1 MKRMIYTLLTLLV
14 AASCQVYDKEGSVV
28 DSISLC
34 RYADTK
40 FVESVM
46 LPTELLE
53 LCLDFDSYLL
63 LSEEDRKQDYRFFG
77 NVGYLDD
84 HTYTV
89 HGYYDGYVYMTVCTA
104 GKSIRQEDAQW
115 RILSATVS
123 STSYSGQF
131 IAAYD
136 VNLPAEVMVRMQDP
150 ASSVWTMSFLDRPAL
165 EFTLN
170 GVEEDLYDWN
180 VTLHRE
186 EKSSGVIWAELKTG
200 EGGMRIQERWRVAE
214 RGKENIYEGQFLVN
228 IYNGDALLDYCSM
241 TFRPGFTTSYRT
253 SR

>member
-1 MKRMIYTLLTLLV
+1 MSQPTFTGNSNTVSITTADNTSGNYTPKGTVSQPTFTGSSLT
-14 AASCQVYDKEGSVV
+14 STGKFTPSGSV
-28 DSISLC
+28 
-34 RYADTK
+34 
-40 FVESVM
+40 SVSS
-46 LPTELLE
+46 T
-53 LCLDFDSYLL
+53 
-63 LSEEDRKQDYRFFG
+63 G
-77 NVGYLDD
+77 
-84 HTYTV
+84 
-89 HGYYDGYVYMTVCTA
+89 TA
-104 GKSIRQEDAQW
+104 NKT
-115 RILSATVS
+115 ATVS

-136 VNLPAEVMVRMQDP
+136 VNLPAEVTVRMQDP
-150 ASSVWTMSFLDRPAL
+150 AASVWTMSFLDRPAL

-228 IYNGDALLDYCSM
+228 IYNGDAPLDYCSM